1 MHTNNLVV
9 NHRRTGQAVKGVA
22 KLLPHFDRKTTTA
35 FVVESVNAVDAG
47 AFMVAAQQEKVFR
60 IFDFVGKEQAN
71 NLERLLAPIHVVSQ
85 KKVICLATT
94 DSRKLL
100 A

>member
-1 MHTNNLVV
+1 
-9 NHRRTGQAVKGVA
+9 
-22 KLLPHFDRKTTTA
+22 
-35 FVVESVNAVDAG
+35 
-47 AFMVAAQQEKVFR
+47 
-60 IFDFVGKEQAN
+60 
-71 NLERLLAPIHVVSQ
+71 LLAPIHVVSQ